1 VKANGTTRRHHPDDV
16 VLRLAAS
23 LLLTAALV
31 GCGGG
36 GNGGPPPPSG
46 NPVPSLTSISPTSAP
61 VGSAEFT
68 LTATGSKFISSS
80 VVRWNGSNR
89 TTTFV
94 SATQLTAT
102 IPASDLATAAA
113 AQVTIF
119 NPSPGGGTSTARTF
133 NVENPAPTLNSISP
147 TSATA
152 GGAVFTLTVDGSNFV
167 SGSVVR
173 WNGNSRTTTFVSA
186 TQLTASI
193 PASDIASGG
202 TAQVTVF
209 NPTPGGGT
217 TTALTFTT
225 ENPVPT
231 LRLLTPNS
239 AVAGTTGFTLR
250 LDGSGFV
257 PASVVQWNGVNRTTT
272 FASGSRLTTAIAA
285 NDIATPGTA
294 QVTVFNPTPNGGT
307 SNPLTFTI
315 EASQPL
321 AISTTSLP
329 ASAGGKTYDFTL
341 GTRGGVPPV
350 TWSLIAGSLPA
361 SLALD
366 STTGRIAGSLNPVGS
381 DTVANFTVQATDSSV
396 PPGTGSRLLSITVR
410 AAALGGNNTCSPG
423 TTVGTTA
430 ISNGRIRASISP
442 YGDID
447 VYSFHGTASAQLTIE
462 IFAQRLDL
470 DGDPNTRDSQLDS
483 VIQLLSSGCSQL
495 TFNDDIDPGI
505 IQDSLISNFTL
516 PSTGTYFIVVRDFRG
531 DGRPDLIYELSLSG
545 AD

>member
-1 VKANGTTRRHHPDDV
+1 VKANGTTRQRLTRDAV
-16 VLRLAAS
+16 VRFAAS
-23 LLLTAALV
+23 LVLIAALV

-36 GNGGPPPPSG
+36 GTPPPPG
-46 NPVPSLTSISPTSAP
+46 NPKPTLTSISPTSAP

-68 LTATGSKFISSS
+68 LTATGSNFMSSS
-80 VVRWNGSNR
+80 VVKWGGSNR

-102 IPASDLATAAA
+102 IPATDLTTGGTV
-113 AQVTIF
+113 QVTVF
-119 NPSPGGGTSTARTF
+119 NPSPGGGTSAGKTF
-133 NVENPAPTLNSISP
+133 SIENPAPTLNSISP

-152 GGAVFTLTVDGSNFV
+152 GGTAFTLTLDGSNFV
-167 SGSVVR
+167 SSSVVR

-202 TAQVTVF
+202 TPQVTVF

-225 ENPVPT
+225 ENPLPT
-231 LRLLTPNS
+231 LLLLTPNS
-239 AVAGTTGFTLR
+239 TVAGTTGFTLR

-257 PASVVQWNGVNRTTT
+257 PTSVVQWNGADRTTT
-272 FASGSRLTTAIAA
+272 YVSGSRLTTAITA
-285 NDIATPGTA
+285 NDIATPGA
-294 QVTVFNPTPNGGT
+294 VQVTVFNPTPAGGT
-307 SNPLTFTI
+307 SNALTFTI
-315 EASQPL
+315 AATQPL
-321 AISTTSLP
+321 AITTTQLP
-329 ASAGGKTYDFTL
+329 ASATGKPYDFTL
-341 GTRGGVPPV
+341 GSVGGVPPI
-350 TWSLIAGSLPA
+350 TWNLAAGSPPTGLT
-361 SLALD
+361 LD
-366 STTGRIAGSLNPVGS
+366 ATGRISGMIGGGSS
-381 DTVANFTVQATDSSV
+381 SFTVQATDSSV
-396 PPGTGSRLLSITVR
+396 PTPNTDTR
-410 AAALGGNNTCSPG
+410 ALTIQVAAGPLPRNDVCTPG

-442 YGDID
+442 YDDID
-447 VYSFHGTASAQLTIE
+447 VYSFHGTAGAQVTIE

-470 DGDPNTRDSQLDS
+470 DGNPATRDSQLDS
-483 VIQLLSSGCSQL
+483 VTQLLNGSCSEL

-505 IQDSLISNFTL
+505 IQDSLISSYTL

-545 AD
+545 TD

>member
-1 VKANGTTRRHHPDDV
+1 M

>member
-113 AQVTIF
+113 AQVTVF

-350 TWSLIAGSLPA
+350 TWNLAAGSPPTGLT
-361 SLALD
+361 LD
-366 STTGRIAGSLNPVGS
+366 ATGRISGTIGGGSS
-381 DTVANFTVQATDSSV
+381 SFTVQATDSSV

-410 AAALGGNNTCSPG
+410 AGALGGNNTCSPG

-447 VYSFHGTASAQLTIE
+447 VYSFHGTASAQVTIE